1 VTGERERQG
10 WLPTHGRVGA
20 SVLELPV
27 HLGDGARPAPH
38 VDAAIGARLRRQVV
52 RRPELASVGA
62 GVDAVARDH
71 SHPGMQQQTVEE
83 AGQTTGCTQ
92 HQ

>member
-1 VTGERERQG
+1 MART
-10 WLPTHGRVGA
+10 TCGRSNRRTA
-20 SVLELPV
+20 
-27 HLGDGARPAPH
+27 PAAGRTP
-38 VDAAIGARLRRQVV
+38 
-52 RRPELASVGA
+52 PELATVGA